1 MSRYGIMQTLLPL
14 WAIAAG
20 LALWVPAVGVPVWVL
35 PMQPMD
41 LTVLAGF
48 PLLLAYMRTISR
60 NAIRV
65 LLPCAASVA
74 LSWFAM
80 GGQVLILGWVV
91 VFALPFVALMT
102 VTLQIPLAR
111 RMFLRAFL
119 AGAALSALF
128 FLAQI
133 AFGAEGLDW
142 RNNLAFR
149 LPPQYGRGFALFP
162 EVSIFATHAAI
173 TSGMGLAVLL
183 HMKSTIKQRR
193 HAVFFLAAMGLSL
206 LFSRSTTV
214 LVLVP
219 MLGVTALALTTR
231 LTLNTLLLSL
241 VMIAILSVFMAY
253 FLQSFYAERLETD
266 AASRSM
272 AMRLASMLGGISP
285 LTSGEI
291 FGVGIGEN
299 SQIARRAHDA
309 AHTFGLRFGKLP
321 DGVNSQI
328 IGRIF
333 EEGWPALIQMA
344 LAFWFLLRSRITCHA
359 TPEMAALFVLAVG
372 SFLSALMISGYRGIY
387 TNWFWLSAAAA
398 WAPTLVRQGV
408 HKIQDQQVWG

>member
-1 MSRYGIMQTLLPL
+1 MIRSTVAQSLLPL

-20 LALWVPAVGVPVWVL
+20 LALWMPAVGVPVWIL

-48 PLLLAYMRTISR
+48 PLLLAYIRNISR
-60 NAIRV
+60 SAIRV

-74 LSWFAM
+74 LSWFAV
-80 GGQVLILGWVV
+80 GGQVLILGWTV

-102 VTLQIPLAR
+102 LTLQAPLAR
-111 RMFLRAFL
+111 RVFLTAFMI
-119 AGAALSALF
+119 GAALSALLF
-128 FLAQI
+128 MAQI
-133 AFGAEGLDW
+133 VFGAEGLDW
-142 RNNLAFR
+142 RSNLAFR
-149 LPPQYGRGFALFP
+149 LPPQYERGFALFP

-173 TSGMGLAVLL
+173 TSGMVLAILL
-183 HMKSTIKQRR
+183 HMKSSPKQRYR
-193 HAVFFLAAMGLSL
+193 AIFIMAAMGLCL

-219 MLGVTALALTTR
+219 LLGVTALGLTTR

-241 VMIAILSVFMAY
+241 VMIAILSLFMAY
-253 FLQSFYAERLETD
+253 FLQGFYAERLESD

-272 AMRLASMLGGISP
+272 AMRLASMLGGLSP
-285 LTSGEI
+285 LISGEM

-299 SQIARRAHDA
+299 DQVARRAYDA
-309 AHTFGLRFGKLP
+309 AHRFGLRFGKLP

-333 EEGWPALIQMA
+333 EEGWPAVIQMA
-344 LAFWFLLRSRITCHA
+344 LAFWLLLRSRITCRA

-387 TNWFWLSAAAA
+387 TNWFWLAAAA
-398 WAPTLVRQGV
+398 ALAPTVARQVAQKFQG
-408 HKIQDQQVWG
+408 QRAWG